1 MAAKTLK
8 NSYRLQ
14 TMTLKLSK
22 KEKDPKIRKEK
33 PKVTYT
39 VALVMAFLAAE
50 NENRLLESLLQ
61 ADFGLTSERF
71 LLSVRTK

>member
-1 MAAKTLK
+1 MKERQSHYFLSEFSRIMAAKTLK
-8 NSYRLQ
+8 NPYRLQ

-22 KEKDPKIRKEK
+22 KEKEPKIREEK

-50 NENRLLESLLQ
+50 NEN
-61 ADFGLTSERF
+61 
-71 LLSVRTK
+71 